1 MIRYLLIFFIFLFFQ
16 IDLIGQI
23 VYTYQWY
30 KDGVEIKG
38 ATSEKFNPQFSGNYS
53 VRITNQN
60 NCSSEVS
67 TPVAFKCIAD
77 KPIVVIGANFKIS
90 SNVDANT
97 YSWYLNDVLLAEN
110 TKTIKIKKA
119 GKYSL
124 KIINTNGCDSEMSD
138 YVTLAFVDFDNDEI
152 EDSEDNC
159 PKMANPTQKDYD
171 KDGIGDVCDDSDED
185 GIMDDKDQCQN
196 TIKGSKVDSNGCAD
210 YQKDT
215 DGDGLMDDKDDCPT
229 IKNPLTPS
237 IVKISEFEL
246 KTSNPIVGESYQWYL
261 DGIAIGGGTLP
272 TLKVNAPGN
281 YTVQTK
287 DANGCKSPISTS
299 LTILILSAEKENKG
313 VSIFPNPF
321 NSVIKMTF
329 DKEFGKEASVSI
341 FDIKGSLIYTKNT
354 VQLNEI
360 IDLSK
365 LSEGTYLLKIKALDG
380 DNKVFI
386 KIIKQY

>member
-1 MIRYLLIFFIFLFFQ
+1 MIRYLLILFIFLIFR
-16 IDLIGQI
+16 IDLNGQI
-23 VYTYQWY
+23 IYTYQWF
-30 KDGVEIKG
+30 KDGIEIKG

-97 YSWYLNDVLLAEN
+97 YSWYLDDILLSEN
-110 TKTIKIKKA
+110 TKTIKIKKG

-124 KIINTNGCDSEMSD
+124 KIINANGCDSEMSD
-138 YVTLAFVDFDNDEI
+138 YVTLAFLDSDNDGI

-159 PKMANPTQKDYD
+159 PKMANPVQKDSD

-196 TIKGSKVDSNGCAD
+196 TIKGTKVDSNGCAD

-215 DGDGLMDDKDDCPT
+215 DGDGIMDDKDDCPT
-229 IKNPLTPS
+229 IKNPLAPS
-237 IVKISEFEL
+237 IVKLSEFEL

-261 DGIAIGGGTLP
+261 DGVAISGGTLS
-272 TLKVNAPGN
+272 TLKVNVPGT

-287 DANGCKSPISTS
+287 DANGCKSPISPL
-299 LTILILSAEKENKG
+299 LTILILSLEKENIG
-313 VSIFPNPF
+313 ANVFPNPF
-321 NSVIKMTF
+321 HTAIKITF
-329 DKEFGKEASVSI
+329 DKDFGNEVSVSI
-341 FDIKGSLIYTKNT
+341 FDIKGSLIYTKNS
-354 VQLNEI
+354 VQFNEM

-365 LSEGTYLLKIKALDG
+365 LSEGTYLLKLKALES
-380 DNKVFI
+380 NNTVYF
-386 KIIKQY
+386 KIIKQ